1 MAVTSA
7 RNIVNLKET
16 GHFEREN
23 ARIDKYTLADKLPE
37 QLAALDI
44 SKKIQSTYHI
54 RTITSK
60 DKERTLDFLRRFF
73 FRDEPLN
80 VAVNLLE
87 TPTSRCLELE
97 EYASS
102 SLDQG
107 VSLAAVDDNG
117 EFVGI
122 VLNAIVHRNDVDD
135 SDKVE
140 SCPHHKFKRIL
151 RLLTHLNNEAKI
163 WEKVPAS
170 EDSVLELRI
179 ASTHPEWR
187 GRRIMKVLTEESE
200 RIAKAQGA
208 CAIRMDATSAF
219 SARAAERLG
228 SFCLPQEVLRIRTTR
243 TIKIK
248 FFEIRRPF
256 IQKELAVEFETSKQS
271 FKKML
276 SCWPNE
282 FTEIIHLLPQIY

>member
-44 SKKIQSTYHI
+44 SKASQTSYHV
-54 RTITSK
+54 RTITAK

-80 VAVNLLE
+80 LAVNLLE
-87 TPTSRCLELE
+87 TPTSRCIELE

-102 SLDQG
+102 SIDEG

-122 VLNAIVHRNDVDD
+122 VLNAIVHRDDVDD

-140 SCPHHKFKRIL
+140 QCPHHKFRRIL
-151 RLLTHLNNEAKI
+151 RLLTHLSKEAKI

-170 EDSVLELRI
+170 ENAMMDLRI
-179 ASTHPEWR
+179 ASTHPDWR
-187 GRRIMKVLTEESE
+187 GRRIMKVLAEESE
-200 RIAKAQGA
+200 RIAKAHGA

-228 SFCLPQEVLRIRTTR
+228 YSKVYSVPYADILDGPQPQPPHFEASVYL
-243 TIKIK
+243 KK
-248 FFEIRRPF
+248 F
-256 IQKELAVEFETSKQS
+256 
-271 FKKML
+271 
-276 SCWPNE
+276 
-282 FTEIIHLLPQIY
+282 